1 MKKEELQE
9 LSTVELQSKIKT
21 LKAGLIIMSSLVI
34 LYAVFFIYK
43 LATGTWKANTTL
55 GTVMLGML
63 VIVISTTMVRYISI
77 AKILQ
82 QRKEEK

>member
-1 MKKEELQE
+1 MKKENLQE
-9 LSTVELQSKIKT
+9 LSTAELQAKLKT
-21 LKAGLIIMSSLVI
+21 LKAGLIIISSLVI

-43 LATGTWKANTTL
+43 LATGTWQANTTL

-63 VIVISTTMVRYISI
+63 VIVISTTMVRYMGI